1 MREVDKL
8 TEKVIGLA
16 MKVHTALGPGLLE
29 SAYES
34 CLCYELK
41 KHQVEHQSQIKLP
54 IIYDGQTLEA
64 AYRLDI
70 LVPNMLII
78 ECKAVETLAAIH
90 KQQLT
95 SYLKLSNISVGLLIN
110 FNVARLKDGISRIVH
125 NY

>member
-41 KHQVEHQSQIKLP
+41 KHQVEHQSQIKLQ